1 MNDYIVVAVVTVI
14 SVTLVLGT
22 VWWKFGGGLITKIFR
37 ITLISTAIGAYI
49 SFVMGKNGI
58 TFVNLSTTLAV
69 GITLVLTVL
78 IMIKKTII
86 ADIQHQ
92 SDAVSKVVRSLTVT
106 SNEAAASA
114 EEQSSTV
121 TQVSTAVE
129 EIHQMSQNT
138 ANTSQDVVNVAAQ
151 AVTQGREGQDAVRE
165 ALTVMERLAQT
176 TDFVEVV
183 NHVAEQSNLLAFN
196 AGIEAAKAEEYG
208 RGFSVVASEVRN
220 LAEQSKQA
228 AAKIREALR
237 YTRSGQQAIE
247 STDKIVVK
255 LGSVLEDTSDKVRQ
269 ISGAA
274 LQQSAGIKQISDAMG
289 NLVQSGRHTALTSK
303 QIKEAAAELATV
315 TYRLSVIIHGQDV
328 KEILGRQDK
337 P

>member
-1 MNDYIVVAVVTVI
+1 MNDYIVVAVVTVV
-14 SVTLVLGT
+14 SVTLLFGT
-22 VWWKFGGGLITKIFR
+22 VRLKFGGGLITRIFR

-49 SFVMGKNGI
+49 AFVMGKYGI
-58 TFVNLSTTLAV
+58 TFVSLSTTLAV
-69 GITLVLTVL
+69 GITLVLIIL
-78 IMIKKTII
+78 IVIKKTII
-86 ADIQHQ
+86 ADIQRQ
-92 SDAVSKVVRSLTVT
+92 SDAVSQVVKSLTVT
-106 SNEAAASA
+106 SDEAAASV

-138 ANTSQDVVNVAAQ
+138 ANTSQDVVNVAGQ
-151 AVTQGREGQDAVRE
+151 AVIQGREGQDAVRE
-165 ALTVMERLAQT
+165 ALNVMDRLAQT

-237 YTRSGQQAIE
+237 YTKSGQQAIE
-247 STDKIVVK
+247 TTDAIIVK
-255 LGSVLEDTSDKVRQ
+255 LGSVLEETSDKVRQ

-274 LQQSAGIKQISDAMG
+274 MQQSAGIKQISDAMG
-289 NLVQSGRHTALTSK
+289 TLVGNGRRTELTSK
-303 QIKEAAAELATV
+303 QIKEAAAELARV
-315 TYRLSVIIHGQDV
+315 TYKLSVIIHGQDAQ
-328 KEILGRQDK
+328 EI
-337 P
+337 